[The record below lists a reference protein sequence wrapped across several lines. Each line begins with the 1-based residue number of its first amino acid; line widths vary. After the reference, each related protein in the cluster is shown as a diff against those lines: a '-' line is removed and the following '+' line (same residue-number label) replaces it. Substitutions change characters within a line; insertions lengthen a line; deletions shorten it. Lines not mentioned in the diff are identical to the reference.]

1 MDLACLQLIFLMMV
15 WNVDKQ
21 STIVS
26 LVFQLDWA
34 CVFTNCWQDP
44 IKDANA
50 AAKAILALEGVV
62 DHGFFLNMASVVIIA
77 GSDGV
82 TVQTKNT

>member
-1 MDLACLQLIFLMMV
+1 MKLDHLLKFDLSLSLLINF
-15 WNVDKQ
+15 
-21 STIVS
+21 
-26 LVFQLDWA
+26 
-34 CVFTNCWQDP
+34 WQDT

-50 AAKAILALEGVV
+50 AAKAISALKGEV

-82 TVQTKNT
+82 TVQSKDT